1 MWYRSRK
8 CSSVPI
14 PCKDLFT
21 LTAIS
26 AECIRYVFQDLYAGG
41 DLHSFWEFQNYKIPN
56 NEAAFIVYQILKAVD
71 YLHGNDIVHRDLKLE
86 NVLMTSFT
94 ATTRIVLTD
103 FGAAIQVPRE
113 CRVRGQDSVRM
124 FSITGTYEYM
134 AP

>member
-1 MWYRSRK
+1 MWYTLRRSSSALIQCK
-8 CSSVPI
+8 HISSVE
-14 PCKDLFT
+14 F
-21 LTAIS
+21 AY
-26 AECIRYVFQDLYAGG
+26 ANYFRYIFQNLYAGG

-71 YLHGNDIVHRDLKLE
+71 YLHAYDIVHRDLKLE

-94 ATTRIVLTD
+94 DTARIVLTD

-113 CRVRGQDSVRM
+113 CRVRGHDGARM